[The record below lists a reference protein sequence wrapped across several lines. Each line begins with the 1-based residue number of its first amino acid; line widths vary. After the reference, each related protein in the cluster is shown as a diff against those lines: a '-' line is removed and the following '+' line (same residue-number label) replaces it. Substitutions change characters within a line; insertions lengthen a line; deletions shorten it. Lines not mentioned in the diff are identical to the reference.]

1 MKLKKKKVGL
11 IENGEIEKINVDK
24 MKIAEKNYEDSLK
37 KYKKIK
43 KICMGIFDQI
53 AESMDITTKKIMDK
67 IGVENDNEII
77 KQKNII
83 L

>member
-1 MKLKKKKVGL
+1 M
-11 IENGEIEKINVDK
+11 IENGEIEKINIDK

>member
-1 MKLKKKKVGL
+1 
-11 IENGEIEKINVDK
+11 
-24 MKIAEKNYEDSLK
+24 
-37 KYKKIK
+37 
-43 KICMGIFDQI
+43 MGIFDQI